1 MESSDAERL
10 GQQLAKPSGAFG
22 LEVAQMMHKGNAAIC
37 HDAFKALE
45 AFVPNRVLEL
55 GMGNGQHSAAWA
67 EKLKVGQ
74 WLGLDH
80 APDMVKEAERL
91 QAVQVAS
98 GRMGFYL
105 AQAEGM
111 VEVLEAKAQLKT
123 GFDAAISVNTLYFWE
138 NPEEVLAQFFSLL
151 KPGAPLILAFRSAGL
166 MRQLEFTRKGFRF
179 WEADALWRLLEKAGF
194 VPEPMQYW
202 VEPEFEFK
210 GKPLAMDHWVAKA
223 LKPADFSGAEF

>member
-10 GQQLAKPSGAFG
+10 GQQLVKPSGAFG

-80 APDMVKEAERL
+80 VPDMVKEAERL
-91 QAVQVAS
+91 QAVKVAS

-111 VEVLEAKAQLKT
+111 VEVLEAEAQLKT
-123 GFDAAISVNTLYFWE
+123 GFDAAISVNTLR
-138 NPEEVLAQFFSLL
+138 
-151 KPGAPLILAFRSAGL
+151 PL
-166 MRQLEFTRKGFRF
+166 TRC
-179 WEADALWRLLEKAGF
+179 
-194 VPEPMQYW
+194 V
-202 VEPEFEFK
+202 FK
-210 GKPLAMDHWVAKA
+210 VN
-223 LKPADFSGAEF
+223 